1 MWGLP
6 GRFGSVPAA
15 RDLISFRYHTMH
27 MRVSRKNGNGPV
39 EKLILEAATDKGQ
52 AALED
57 ILSSLQAAQPDHA
70 KVKEI
75 LKTQAVK
82 VEDSKTPAPRE
93 AVATPAAPKE
103 KTADVQSPK

>member
-1 MWGLP
+1 
-6 GRFGSVPAA
+6 
-15 RDLISFRYHTMH
+15 MH
-27 MRVSRKNGNGPV
+27 MQVSRKNGNGPV
-39 EKLILEAATDKGQ
+39 EKLVLEAATEQGQ

-57 ILSSLQAAQPDHA
+57 ILASLQAAQPDHT

-82 VEDSKTPAPRE
+82 IEDSKTPAPRE

-103 KTADVQSPK
+103 KTADVPTPK